1 MSLSFQRHVLLSAFR
16 FTRKDRAKMRK
27 KSRVSA
33 HKCARG
39 KSVHRSVANA
49 RIARKRRNFIAC
61 LICPDIIM
69 FYSAILRAIL
79 PHRHTEVSSKVP
91 NPINRHQ
98 LICPRSVVSAM
109 LWSSIPKQEKQAATR
124 LELEA
129 SIVII
134 DFSDDSILR

>member
-1 MSLSFQRHVLLSAFR
+1 
-16 FTRKDRAKMRK
+16 MR
-27 KSRVSA
+27 
-33 HKCARG
+33 
-39 KSVHRSVANA
+39 KSVHRFVVNA
-49 RIARKRRNFIAC
+49 GIARKRRNFIAC
-61 LICPDIIM
+61 LICPYIIM

-109 LWSSIPKQEKQAATR
+109 LWSSIPKQEKQAVTR

-134 DFSDDSILR
+134 DFFGRINLIITSGTKKCHCGIFFEMSATERIFICALTIDASQ